1 MSAALVLLFGI
12 TPTRI
17 ARLTVDDITER
28 GDTVLLRI
36 GQSPLPLPGP
46 VAQLARELVTSA
58 HTRPMGLF
66 NRPDGAPL
74 WLFDGAHPG
83 KSLRP
88 DTITTRI
95 AAALGVPIRPARN
108 AALCALA
115 QDIPAPVLAQV
126 LGLGVEAAER
136 WSNLVKPDW
145 SAYLAARDPRTTG
158 PAAR

>member
-1 MSAALVLLFGI
+1 MKLPDNLDQNVSKSVIPTRRVAGQLEAALE
-12 TPTRI
+12 RK
-17 ARLTVDDITER
+17 ARYPFKFPRDSR
-28 GDTVLLRI
+28 
-36 GQSPLPLPGP
+36 P
-46 VAQLARELVTSA
+46 LVTSA

-108 AALCALA
+108 AAL
-115 QDIPAPVLAQV
+115 
-126 LGLGVEAAER
+126 
-136 WSNLVKPDW
+136 
-145 SAYLAARDPRTTG
+145 
-158 PAAR
+158 